1 MYWGLLNTISVWPYK
16 FYKLLLK
23 KLHDCRQRTMQLQ
36 MGFWAQRMLK
46 TIFCEWALGRQKWP
60 DGTIVCR
67 RCSVSWKKNP
77 ATRSD
82 KVTFLLIAI
91 RGGDFLLHVRE
102 KKNLI
107 CCFLQELRYSF
118 KVCKKYFSYADFF
131 VWEHEGRK
139 YEHKWINKFHS
150 KHILVSIF
158 CKKILWDWKN

>member
-1 MYWGLLNTISVWPYK
+1 MT
-16 FYKLLLK
+16 
-23 KLHDCRQRTMQLQ
+23 LQ
-36 MGFWAQRMLK
+36 ALQALIEKASWLPSTYNAITNGFLSTTQCMPK
-46 TIFCEWALGRQKWP
+46 PFFCEWALGRQKWP

-118 KVCKKYFSYADFF
+118 KVCKKYFSYAEFF
-131 VWEHEGRK
+131 VWEHEGRT
-139 YEHKWINKFHS
+139 YEHKWIIKFHS
-150 KHILVSIF
+150 RHILVSIF
-158 CKKILWDWKN
+158 LKKILRDWKIKVVCLQCC